1 MLKASRVGLR
11 LSVVELSL
19 MSDPW
24 IAPRRHFKSP
34 PGRPDRLLESD
45 GISRQP
51 LEASRT
57 S

>member
-24 IAPRRHFKSP
+24 IARKSHFKNP
-34 PGRPDRLLESD
+34 QDRPDRLMEAD

-51 LEASRT
+51 LEASR
-57 S
+57 SS